1 MKLVKWELK
10 IGFFK
15 GLLLGMRHYYFKSKD
30 EEVFEEDVVIYI
42 GVSSNSNNTNKS
54 KEWRLMRYLKDGG

>member
-1 MKLVKWELK
+1 MKLVRWELK

-42 GVSSNSNNTNKS
+42 GVIQIVITLIRVKNG
-54 KEWRLMRYLKDGG
+54 D

>member
-1 MKLVKWELK
+1 MKLVRWELK

-42 GVSSNSNNTNKS
+42 GVIQIVITLIRV
-54 KEWRLMRYLKDGG
+54 KE

>member
-1 MKLVKWELK
+1 MKLVRWELK

-42 GVSSNSNNTNKS
+42 GVIQIVITLI
-54 KEWRLMRYLKDGG
+54 RVKDGD